1 MVGAPFSGLNHKETA
16 MTSRIS
22 MLALAAALAF
32 AAPPAFSQARPAAAA
47 PAPAWAQQ
55 ASDLPADPDVRF
67 GTLPNGM
74 RYAIRRNATPPGGAS
89 LRLRID
95 AGSLHEGE
103 DQRGLAHF
111 LEHMVLNGTTNVPEG
126 EFVRRL
132 ERHGLRFGPDTNATT
147 EFQQTVFKLDLPRTD
162 AETVDTALFL
172 LREVAGEATLAA
184 TAIDAERGIVQSEE
198 RTRATPQFR
207 TVVDEIGYMLQGQRL
222 PDRFPIGL
230 PAVIAGA
237 GRERFAA
244 FYHAYYRPERATLV
258 AVGDFDVDGME
269 RKIRAG
275 FGTWQGRGPAGRDP
289 DLGRVAARGG
299 QARVHVEAGVP
310 ARVSL
315 AWVRAPDLRP
325 DNAATRSARLV
336 DQLALQI
343 LNRRM
348 ERIAATQSPAP
359 FIAGI
364 SVRATLADSADIT
377 QLMAITQPG
386 QWQAGLAAIEAEQRR
401 LALHGVTPAELAR
414 EVQELRTA
422 LTAAA
427 AGAATRQ
434 SATLAEGLVATV
446 DQDDVFTAP
455 AENLRRFD
463 QAAPAITTAQ
473 VDAAARAIFAGDPL
487 VYMTSPTPVEGG
499 ETALLGAWRSAHAAP
514 VAAAAVQQAQAW
526 PYTAFGTPG
535 IVAERRALP
544 GLDATAVRF
553 ANGVRLTVKRTTFA
567 DDQILVSVRT
577 GNGRQDFAADRP
589 SPEWALP
596 VAFSNAGLGRI
607 SYEDMQEAL
616 ASRTYGADLLVGDDS
631 FQLIGGT
638 RPGDFALQMQLLAAY
653 VTDPGWRPTGWER
666 MRGFSGTLQDQ
677 AASTPSGVFGRD
689 SGRLLHSGDRRW
701 AMPSR
706 GEMAASSIADARAV
720 LGRALGQG
728 PIEIVVVGD
737 VDVEEAIRQAAAT
750 FGALPRRAEA
760 APPAASVRFPAGTA
774 EPVRLTHGGRADQ
787 GLAFIG
793 WPTTGL
799 YADTRQARTLDVLSD
814 VFELRLIQKIREEQ
828 ATTYSPIS
836 SHAASPAFADYG
848 IFSAQIEAR
857 PEALAGFLRDAGGII
872 ADLRDR
878 PVSADELQRALRPR
892 VETLQ
897 RQRNGNP
904 WWLLALGRVQTDPRV
919 AASIAAMV
927 GEYEGITAA
936 DLQRAARTFLEPGRA
951 YRLVIVPQPAAAAP

>member
-1 MVGAPFSGLNHKETA
+1 
-16 MTSRIS
+16 MTSRTS
-22 MLALAAALAF
+22 LLALAACLAF
-32 AAPPAFSQARPAAAA
+32 APTPASSQTRPAATQ
-47 PAPAWAQQ
+47 AWPQA
-55 ASDLPADPDVRF
+55 ASDLAADPDVRF
-67 GTLPNGM
+67 GALPNGM

-95 AGSLHEGE
+95 AGSLHEAE

-111 LEHMVLNGTTNVPEG
+111 LEHMVLNGTANVPEG

-132 ERHGLRFGPDTNATT
+132 ERHGLRFGPDTNAST
-147 EFQQTVFKLDLPRTD
+147 EFQQTVYKLDLPRTD

-184 TAIDAERGIVQSEE
+184 AAIDAERGIIQSEE
-198 RTRATPQFR
+198 RTRAGPQLN
-207 TVVDEIGYMLQGQRL
+207 TLIDELGYMLAGQLL
-222 PDRFPIGL
+222 PNRIPIGRSE
-230 PAVIAGA
+230 VIAGA
-237 GRERFAA
+237 RRERFAA
-244 FYHAYYRPERATLV
+244 FYDAYYRPERATLV
-258 AVGDFDVDGME
+258 AVGDFDMDEME
-269 RKIRAG
+269 RKIRAQ
-275 FGTWQGRGPAGRDP
+275 FGTWRGRGPAGRDP

-299 QARVHVEAGVP
+299 QARIHVEAGVP
-310 ARVSL
+310 SRVALS
-315 AWVRAPDLRP
+315 WVRAPDLRP
-325 DNAATRSARLV
+325 DTVATRTARLV

-364 SVRATLADSADIT
+364 SVRSTLADSADIT

-401 LALHGVTPAELAR
+401 LALHGVTQAELAR

-455 AENLRRFD
+455 AENLRRFE
-463 QAAPAITTAQ
+463 QAAPAITTTQ
-473 VDAAARAIFAGDPL
+473 VGAAARAIFAGDPL
-487 VYMTSPTPVEGG
+487 VFMTAPTPVEGG
-499 ETALLGAWRSAHAAP
+499 ETALLAAWRTAHAAP
-514 VAAAAVQQAQAW
+514 VAAAATQQAQAW

-535 IVAERRALP
+535 TVAERRELA

-553 ANGVRLTVKRTTFA
+553 ANGVRLTVKRTAFA

-577 GNGRQDFAADRP
+577 GNGRQDFSTDRP

-596 VAFSNAGLGRI
+596 TAFANGGLGRM

-616 ASRTYGADLLVGDDS
+616 AARTYGADLLVGDDS

-653 VTDPGWRPTGWER
+653 VTDPGWRPTGWDR
-666 MRGFSGTLQDQ
+666 MRGFSGTIQDQ

-701 AMPSR
+701 GTPSR
-706 GEMAASSIADARAV
+706 EEMAASSIADARAV
-720 LGRALGQG
+720 LDRAFGRG
-728 PIEIVVVGD
+728 PIEIVIVGD

-750 FGALPRRAEA
+750 FGALPARAEA
-760 APPAASVRFPAGTA
+760 APPAASARFPAGTA
-774 EPVRLTHGGRADQ
+774 EPVRLTHGGRPDQ
-787 GLAFIG
+787 GLAYIG
-793 WPTTGL
+793 WPTAGL
-799 YADTRQARTLDVLSD
+799 YADTRQARILDVLSD
-814 VFELRLIQKIREEQ
+814 VFELRLLQKIREEQ

-857 PEALAGFLRDAGGII
+857 PEALAGFLRDAEGII
-872 ADLRDR
+872 TDLRDR

-897 RQRNGNP
+897 RNRAGNP
-904 WWLLALGRVQTDPRV
+904 WWLIALGRVQTDPRV

-927 GEYEGITAA
+927 GEYEGVTAA
-936 DLQRAARTFLEPGRA
+936 DLQRAARTFLQPGRA
-951 YRLVIVPQPAAAAP
+951 WKLVVVPREGASAS

>member
-1 MVGAPFSGLNHKETA
+1 
-16 MTSRIS
+16 MTSRIAL
-22 MLALAAALAF
+22 LALAATLAF
-32 AAPPAFSQARPAAAA
+32 AASPVLSQTGRAAA
-47 PAPAWAQQ
+47 PAASLWPQA
-55 ASDLPADPDVRF
+55 ASDLAADPDVRF
-67 GTLPNGM
+67 GALPNGM

-132 ERHGLRFGPDTNATT
+132 ERHGLRFGPDTNAST
-147 EFQQTVFKLDLPRTD
+147 EFQQTVYKLDLPRTD

-184 TAIDAERGIVQSEE
+184 SAIDAERGIVQSEE
-198 RTRATPQFR
+198 RTRDGPQLR
-207 TVVDEIGYMLQGQRL
+207 AVMDELGYMLQGQLL
-222 PDRFPIGL
+222 PNRFPIGV

-237 GRERFAA
+237 QRDRFAA
-244 FYHAYYRPERATLV
+244 FYNSYYRPERATLI
-258 AVGDFDVDGME
+258 AVGDFDLDEME
-269 RKIRAG
+269 RKIRAQ
-275 FGTWQGRGPAGRDP
+275 FGTWRGRGPAGRDP
-289 DLGRVAARGG
+289 NLGRVAARGG
-299 QARVHVEAGVP
+299 QARIHVEAGLP
-310 ARVSL
+310 ARVALS
-315 AWVRAPDLRP
+315 WVRAPDLRP
-325 DNAATRSARLV
+325 DTAATRSARLV

-364 SVRATLADSADIT
+364 SLRSTLADSADIT

-401 LALHGVTPAELAR
+401 LALHGVTQAELAR
-414 EVQELRTA
+414 EIQQLRTA

-427 AGAATRQ
+427 AGAATRP
-434 SATLAEGLVATV
+434 SAALAEGLVATV

-455 AENLRRFD
+455 AETLRRFE

-487 VYMTSPTPVEGG
+487 IFMTSPTPVEGG
-499 ETALLGAWRSAHAAP
+499 ETALLAAWRTAHAAP
-514 VAAAAVQQAQAW
+514 VAAGTTQQAQAW

-535 IVAERRALP
+535 TVAERRELA
-544 GLDATAVRF
+544 GLGATAVRF
-553 ANGVRLTVKRTTFA
+553 ANGVRLTVKRTSFA
-567 DDQILVSVRT
+567 DDQIMVSVRT

-596 VAFSNAGLGRI
+596 TAFTNGGLGRI

-616 ASRTYGADLLVGDDS
+616 ASRTYDANFLVADDGFLLLGA
-631 FQLIGGT
+631 T
-638 RPGDFALQMQLLAAY
+638 RPEDFALQMQVFAAY
-653 VTDPGWRPTGWER
+653 VTDPGWRPTGWDR
-666 MRGFSGTLQDQ
+666 MRGFSRTLHDQ
-677 AASTPSGVFGRD
+677 AAATPGGVFGRD
-689 SGRLLHSGDRRW
+689 SGQLLHGGDRRW
-701 AMPSR
+701 GTPSR
-706 GEMAASSIADARAV
+706 EEMAASSIADGRAV
-720 LGRALGQG
+720 LDRALGRG

-750 FGALPRRAEA
+750 FGALPARADA
-760 APPAASVRFPAGTA
+760 APPATRIRFPAGTA
-774 EPVRLTHGGRADQ
+774 EPVRLTHEGRADQ
-787 GLAFIG
+787 GLAFVG

-828 ATTYSPIS
+828 ATTYSPQA
-836 SHAASPAFADYG
+836 SHAASQAFADYG

-857 PEALAGFLRDAGGII
+857 PEALAGFLRDAEGIV

-904 WWLLALGRVQTDPRV
+904 WWLIALGRVQTDPRV
-919 AASIAAMV
+919 AASIAAV
-927 GEYEGITAA
+927 TSEYEGITAA
-936 DLQRAARTFLEPGRA
+936 DLQRAARTFLQPGRA
-951 YRLVIVPQPAAAAP
+951 YKLVIVPREGAPAS